1 MEILRAYKT
10 KLTELLYVDPVPI
23 LQLAQSKKIITDR
36 EYNKMKCISDS
47 EKQVIELL
55 DKIMGKSSN
64 VCQDFLKILK
74 DVQDTYPQ
82 LVELFSEIEEI
93 PSAPPSLSI
102 EARPETLDEE
112 HGVYQMRSRPR
123 GYCVIINN
131 KDFGKARLNFKTQKD
146 RKGTDF
152 DAEYLTKVFKWL
164 HFEVVQY
171 NDQTAEEIHSTM
183 ERYRKQDHSSRDCFV
198 CCILSHGSKGA
209 IEGTDGCSVPIRE
222 ITSYFTGLKCPTLI
236 KKPKVFFI
244 QACQGTKTQKSVRV
258 QADWEGHETEA
269 ELEPEDADPNT
280 IPNDSDFLLG
290 MATLEDYV
298 SFRNV
303 FKGSFY
309 IQALC
314 KNLELLCPRN
324 YDILSILTT
333 VNREVSEE
341 NMMRAKQMPEPRYT
355 LTKKLLF
362 PTS

>member
-1 MEILRAYKT
+1 MEIMRKYKT

-23 LQLAQSKKIITDR
+23 LQLAQSKDIITDR
-36 EYNKMKCISDS
+36 EYKKMKCISDS

-55 DKIMGKSSN
+55 DTVMWKSSN

-74 DVQDTYPQ
+74 NVQDTYPQ
-82 LVELFSEIEEI
+82 LVELFREIEET

-102 EARPETLDEE
+102 EARPGTLDEE
-112 HGVYQMRSRPR
+112 HGVYQMRSKPR
-123 GYCVIINN
+123 GCCVIINN
-131 KDFGKARLNFKTQKD
+131 KHFVKAGKD
-146 RKGTDF
+146 REGTDF
-152 DAEYLTKVFKWL
+152 DAAYLTKVFKWL

-171 NDQTAEEIHSTM
+171 NDQTAREIHSTM
-183 ERYRKQDHSSRDCFV
+183 ERYRQQDHSNRDCFV
-198 CCILSHGSKGA
+198 CCILSHGSKGTIA
-209 IEGTDGCSVPIRE
+209 GTDGCSVPIRE
-222 ITSYFTGLKCPTLI
+222 ITSYFTGLKCPTLV

-244 QACQGTKTQKSVRV
+244 QACQGGNYQQSVRV
-258 QADWEGHETEA
+258 QGDCEVH
-269 ELEPEDADPNT
+269 ELEPEEDTGTNT

-290 MATLEDYV
+290 MATLEDYL
-298 SFRNV
+298 SFRIAA
-303 FKGSFY
+303 KGSYY

-341 NMMRAKQMPEPRYT
+341 SIPAAKQMPEPRYT
-355 LTKKLLF
+355 LTKKLCF

>member
-1 MEILRAYKT
+1 
-10 KLTELLYVDPVPI
+10 
-23 LQLAQSKKIITDR
+23 
-36 EYNKMKCISDS
+36 
-47 EKQVIELL
+47 
-55 DKIMGKSSN
+55 
-64 VCQDFLKILK
+64 
-74 DVQDTYPQ
+74 
-82 LVELFSEIEEI
+82 
-93 PSAPPSLSI
+93 
-102 EARPETLDEE
+102 
-112 HGVYQMRSRPR
+112 MRSRPR

-131 KDFGKARLNFKTQKD
+131 KDFEKARLNFKTHQD

-183 ERYRKQDHSSRDCFV
+183 ERYRKKDHSSRDCFV

-258 QADWEGHETEA
+258 QADWEGNETEA
-269 ELEPEDADPNT
+269 EMEPDDADPNT

-290 MATLEDYV
+290 MATLDDYL

-314 KNLELLCPRN
+314 KNLELLCPR
-324 YDILSILTT
+324 
-333 VNREVSEE
+333 
-341 NMMRAKQMPEPRYT
+341 
-355 LTKKLLF
+355 
-362 PTS
+362 